1 MVQYKVEV
9 LLPTGW
15 TSGPGLAKQVQEKLD
30 AYASAGWSLL
40 SLENVTGIGAVL
52 GGSIGPFLLLVFV
65 AN

>member
-15 TSGPGLAKQVQEKLD
+15 TSGPGLAKQLQEKLD
-30 AYASAGWSLL
+30 AYVKSGWHLM

-52 GGSIGPFLLLVFV
+52 GGSIGPYLLMVFV
-65 AN
+65 AD